1 MQKWIATVTTMVV
14 ALVLS
19 PAAMAAGETSGS
31 TEHLGYIGLGAGLA
45 IGLAA
50 LGGSIGQG
58 LAAKGTFESI
68 SRNPETAGALQPLFF
83 IGMALVE
90 SLVIFAFV
98 VAMML
103 IGTPGVGA

>member
-1 MQKWIATVTTMVV
+1 MQKWIATVTMMVV
-14 ALVLS
+14 VLLLS
-19 PAAMAAGETSGS
+19 PAAFAAEGS

-68 SRNPETAGALQPLFF
+68 SRNPETAGTLQPLFF

-90 SLVIFAFV
+90 SLVIFSFV
-98 VAMML
+98 VAYLLMGNL
-103 IGTPGVGA
+103 S